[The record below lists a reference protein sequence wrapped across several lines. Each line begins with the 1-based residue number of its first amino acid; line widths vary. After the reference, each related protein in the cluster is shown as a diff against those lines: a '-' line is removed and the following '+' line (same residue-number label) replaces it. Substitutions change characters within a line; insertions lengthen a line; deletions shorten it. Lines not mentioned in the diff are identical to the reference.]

1 MPKIG
6 ILAKGEPLRRNE
18 TLGLK
23 NVDRQADNG
32 RLGQARV
39 MPKKRI
45 AWSRTGGIYAH
56 ATGSD
61 NCR

>member
-1 MPKIG
+1 MPKLG

-18 TLGLK
+18 TLGWK
-23 NVDRQADNG
+23 NVDCQEDNG
-32 RLGQARV
+32 RLRQARV

-45 AWSRTGGIYAH
+45 AWSRTGGISAQE
-56 ATGSD
+56 TGSD